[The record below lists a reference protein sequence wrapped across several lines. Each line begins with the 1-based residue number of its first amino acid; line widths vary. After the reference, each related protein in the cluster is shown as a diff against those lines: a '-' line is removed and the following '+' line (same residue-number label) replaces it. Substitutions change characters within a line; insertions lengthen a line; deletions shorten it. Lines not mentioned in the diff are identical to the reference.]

1 MKIVEL
7 RTALA
12 NIPYK
17 TWIVAP
23 EIKTFGCVLVFVDTD
38 EGITGESVLWAF
50 GTRYVNVLNSMVLSM
65 KPDLVGEN
73 PHYTE
78 RLWQKLWREIG
89 FFGVEGISVFGLSA
103 IDRACWD
110 IVGKAVGKPLYK
122 LLGACRDRVP
132 AYACG
137 LWLNETMEELVNEAR
152 GFVRQGYRAMKLRI
166 GKSRMEEDFE
176 RAQAVR
182 EAIGPEV
189 KLMVDANQRFSAGQA
204 IRIGQKL
211 EELDIAWFEEPV
223 PAYDIAGSAQV
234 AAALDMPIANGENI
248 YTRYGFRRILEMKAA
263 DILMPDLI
271 RVGGITEF
279 LKVAHMA
286 EAYEIPVTP
295 HIFPEE
301 SMHLVGAI
309 PNCTYLENMPWLSPL
324 YREKIEVEDG
334 SVVLP
339 QRPGFG
345 FTFDPDAIER
355 YRLRE

>member
-7 RTALA
+7 RTALV

-50 GTRYVNVLNSMVLSM
+50 GTRHVNVLNSMVLSM
-65 KPDLVGEN
+65 KPDIVGEN

-110 IVGKAVGKPLYK
+110 VVGKAAGKPLYK

-182 EAIGPEV
+182 EAIGPDV

-248 YTRYGFRRILEMKAA
+248 YTRYGFRRILEMRAA
-263 DILMPDLI
+263 DVLMPDLI

-309 PNCTYLENMPWLSPL
+309 SNCTYLENMPWLSPL

-345 FTFDPDAIER
+345 FTFDPDVIEH

>member
-1 MKIVEL
+1 
-7 RTALA
+7 
-12 NIPYK
+12 
-17 TWIVAP
+17 
-23 EIKTFGCVLVFVDTD
+23 
-38 EGITGESVLWAF
+38 
-50 GTRYVNVLNSMVLSM
+50 
-65 KPDLVGEN
+65 
-73 PHYTE
+73 
-78 RLWQKLWREIG
+78 
-89 FFGVEGISVFGLSA
+89 
-103 IDRACWD
+103 
-110 IVGKAVGKPLYK
+110 
-122 LLGACRDRVP
+122 
-132 AYACG
+132 
-137 LWLNETMEELVNEAR
+137 
-152 GFVRQGYRAMKLRI
+152 
-166 GKSRMEEDFE
+166 
-176 RAQAVR
+176 
-182 EAIGPEV
+182 
-189 KLMVDANQRFSAGQA
+189 MVDANQRFSAGQA

>member
-7 RTALA
+7 RTALV

-50 GTRYVNVLNSMVLSM
+50 GTRHVNVLNSMVLSM
-65 KPDLVGEN
+65 KPDIVGED

-110 IVGKAVGKPLYK
+110 VVGKAAGKPLYK

-152 GFVRQGYRAMKLRI
+152 EFVRQGYRAMKLRI

-182 EAIGPEV
+182 EAIGPDV
-189 KLMVDANQRFSAGQA
+189 KLMVDANQRFSVGQA

-263 DILMPDLI
+263 DVLMPDLI

-324 YREKIEVEDG
+324 YREKIKVEDG

-345 FTFDPDAIER
+345 FTFDPDVIER

>member
-1 MKIVEL
+1 MKIVDV
-7 RTALA
+7 RTVMV
-12 NIPYK
+12 NIPYR

-23 EIKTFGCVLVFVDTD
+23 DIKTFGCVQVFVDTD
-38 EGITGESVLWAF
+38 EGITGESLLWTF
-50 GTRYVNVLNSMVLSM
+50 GTKGLDVLNRMVLYLKSNVL
-65 KPDLVGEN
+65 GED

-78 RLWQKLWREIG
+78 RIWQKLWREIG

-110 IVGKAVGKPLYK
+110 VVGKAAGKPLYK
-122 LLGACRDRVP
+122 LLGPYRDQVP
-132 AYACG
+132 TYACG
-137 LWLNETMEELVNEAR
+137 LWLQESIEELVKEAQ

-166 GKSRMEEDFE
+166 GKVRMEEDVE

-182 EAIGPEV
+182 EAIGPDV
-189 KLMVDANQRFSAGQA
+189 KLMVDANQRFSAGHA

-223 PAYDIAGSAQV
+223 PVYDLESSARV
-234 AAALDMPIANGENI
+234 AAALDVPIASGENV

-271 RVGGITEF
+271 RVGGVTEF

-286 EAYEIPVTP
+286 EAYDIPVTP

-309 PNCTYLENMPWLSPL
+309 PNCTYLENMPWFSPL
-324 YREKIEVEDG
+324 YREKIELTEG

-345 FTFDPDAIER
+345 FTFNPEVTER